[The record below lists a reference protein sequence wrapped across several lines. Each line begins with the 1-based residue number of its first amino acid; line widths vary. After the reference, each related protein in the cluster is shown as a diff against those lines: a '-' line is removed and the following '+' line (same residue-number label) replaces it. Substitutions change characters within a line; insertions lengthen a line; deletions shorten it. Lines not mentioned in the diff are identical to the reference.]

1 MGEPQLTD
9 FLSESEVPK
18 LMGIC
23 TMTMW
28 RWQTTGRFPQPSIRI
43 GKRKLYRKAMLT
55 AWLEQQAAETEAANV
70 HRADE
75 QAALNI

>member
-1 MGEPQLTD
+1 
-9 FLSESEVPK
+9 
-18 LMGIC
+18 
-23 TMTMW
+23 
-28 RWQTTGRFPQPSIRI
+28 
-43 GKRKLYRKAMLT
+43 MLT